1 MGGRFLLYT
10 RENYVTW
17 EKKSKSAKFPS
28 LLLFDFSTC
37 EVLHRFTNEFNKIE
51 LLLEDMRIQ
60 MSRDGVV
67 ALLSLL

>member
-1 MGGRFLLYT
+1 MGSRFLLYT

-17 EKKSKSAKFPS
+17 EKKSKSAKFPL
-28 LLLFDFSTC
+28 LLLFDFSI
-37 EVLHRFTNEFNKIE
+37 LRRFTNELNKIE

-60 MSRDGVV
+60 MCRDGVV